1 MNKIIYKKLIYDLSR
16 ERLEPYGRDGASD
29 SLIMARYLWNI
40 ATCESLY
47 SSIHLA
53 EISLRNSIHKQLIE
67 FTQKPDW
74 YESTNLV
81 SEWQWE
87 EINYA
92 KLQIIKK
99 RKVVTPGGMIAEL
112 RFGFWTGFFNKFHAK
127 SGIGH
132 KLAASVFPYAPRIEK
147 DMRKIDYRW
156 TRIRE
161 LRNRVF
167 HHERIIHWNDL
178 DLQYMILLE
187 SINWISPDLCLING
201 KINRFN
207 EIRQSGVGP
216 WIKLLSEIG
225 DG

>member
-1 MNKIIYKKLIYDLSR
+1 MNRIFCEKIIYDLSR

-53 EISLRNSIHKQLIE
+53 EVSLRNSIHKQLTE
-67 FTQKPDW
+67 FTQRPDW
-74 YESTNLV
+74 YESLNLI
-81 SEWQWE
+81 SGWQLE
-87 EINYA
+87 EITYA
-92 KLQIIKK
+92 KINITRK
-99 RKVVTPGGMIAEL
+99 RKVVTPGRMVAEL
-112 RFGFWTGFFNKFHAK
+112 RFGFWTGFFNKVHAK
-127 SGIGH
+127 SGLGH
-132 KLAASVFPYAPRIEK
+132 KLAAAVFPYAPRVER

-178 DLQYMILLE
+178 DLQFETLLE
-187 SINWISPDLCLING
+187 SINWISPDLYLINRR
-201 KINRFN
+201 INHFKD
-207 EIRQSGVGP
+207 IRQSGVGP
-216 WIKLLSEIG
+216 WVKLISEIG